1 MPDLPELAETYYSQ
15 FEDEF
20 ELAEETEDAADRT
33 LCEDDDDDDEIEDL
47 MNCMQNALDKSDTG
61 KRLHLGSYMF
71 VFVLRGEGCWSRTI
85 LLIFQPTHFIVY
97 LL

>member
-20 ELAEETEDAADRT
+20 ELAEEVEDAADRT
-33 LCEDDDDDDEIEDL
+33 LCEDDDDEDEIEDL

-61 KRLHLGSYMF
+61 KDINSPVTHYSFQFQFYIPVYMQS
-71 VFVLRGEGCWSRTI
+71 LT
-85 LLIFQPTHFIVY
+85 LTKL
-97 LL
+97 